1 MEKISGSSFP
11 IFWVLSTSTLKN
23 LPEKVF
29 PKDGTLREEHAL
41 PEMNLLKMYVQWGP
55 LIIPKNKPPGKQ

>member
-1 MEKISGSSFP
+1 MALFLI
-11 IFWVLSTSTLKN
+11 STLKN

-29 PKDGTLREEHAL
+29 AKDGTLIEEHAL